1 MTMSPPSRS
10 TAYTGPVRAVIL
22 DWAGTA
28 VDYGCIGPTAVFV
41 DVFHRFGVAVTKDEA
56 RQFMGLMKKDHLRS
70 MCALPRVAARWQ
82 AAHGRI
88 PNEADIDALYAETEP
103 MMVAAVARHA
113 EPIPGL
119 LAFAEALRRKGIRIG
134 STTGYTRPM
143 MEVLVPEA
151 RAKGYRPDAVVCPSD
166 APAGRPYPWMC
177 YLNAIRLGVHPM
189 SAMVKIGDTLSDIE
203 EGLNAGMWTVGI
215 TRTGNLLGLS
225 EPETERLP
233 PDELASRLRA
243 AEGTL
248 RRAGA
253 HYTVEGIWEAL
264 PVIEAIESR
273 LAAGERP

>member
-1 MTMSPPSRS
+1 MTPAYRS
-10 TAYTGPVRAVIL
+10 TAYTGPVRGVIL

-28 VDYGCIGPTAVFV
+28 VDYGCIGPAAVFV
-41 DVFHRFGVAVTKDEA
+41 DVFHQFGVTVTMGEA
-56 RQFMGLMKKDHLRS
+56 RQFMGLMKKDHLRG
-70 MCALPRVAARWQ
+70 MCALPRVAAQWQ

-88 PNEADIDALYAETEP
+88 PSEADIDALYAETEP
-103 MMVAAVARHA
+103 MMVAAVSRHA
-113 EPIPGL
+113 ELIPGL
-119 LAFAEALRRKGIRIG
+119 LVFVEALHRKGIRIG

-151 RAKGYRPDAVVCPSD
+151 RAKGYRPDAVVCPSEV
-166 APAGRPYPWMC
+166 PTGRPYPWMC

-215 TRTGNLLGLS
+215 TRSGNLLGLS

-243 AEGTL
+243 AEEAL
-248 RRAGA
+248 QRAGA

-264 PVIEAIESR
+264 PVIEAIEAR

>member
-1 MTMSPPSRS
+1 MTISPPSRS
-10 TAYTGPVRAVIL
+10 TTRTGPVRAVIL

-28 VDYGCIGPTAVFV
+28 VDYGCIGPAAVFV
-41 DVFHRFGVAVTKDEA
+41 DVFQRFGVAVTMDEA

-82 AAHGRI
+82 AAHGRVAS
-88 PNEADIDALYAETEP
+88 EADIDALYAETEP

-113 EPIPGL
+113 ELIPGL

-151 RAKGYRPDAVVCPSD
+151 RAKGYRPDAVVCSSD
-166 APAGRPYPWMC
+166 VPAGRPYPWMC

-189 SAMVKIGDTLSDIE
+189 SAMVKIGDTLSDVE

-225 EPETERLP
+225 EPETGRLP
-233 PDELASRLRA
+233 PEELASRLRA
-243 AEGTL
+243 AEETL

-264 PVIEAIESR
+264 PVIEAIEAR

>member
-1 MTMSPPSRS
+1 MTISPPSRS
-10 TAYTGPVRAVIL
+10 TTRTGPVRAVIL

-28 VDYGCIGPTAVFV
+28 VDYGCIGPAAVFV
-41 DVFHRFGVAVTKDEA
+41 DVFQRFGVAVTMDEA

-82 AAHGRI
+82 AAHGRVAS
-88 PNEADIDALYAETEP
+88 EADIDALYAETEP

-113 EPIPGL
+113 ELIPGL

-166 APAGRPYPWMC
+166 VPAGRPYPWMC

-189 SAMVKIGDTLSDIE
+189 SAMVKIGDTLSDVE

-225 EPETERLP
+225 EPETGRLP
-233 PDELASRLRA
+233 PEELASRLRA
-243 AEGTL
+243 AEETL

-264 PVIEAIESR
+264 PVIEAIEAR